1 MFSEATEIKLN
12 EFNFIASNMV
22 INQLSITPFIE
33 KNVLVGDIERLL
45 TNLEQKVQLSLEEIK
60 PLSTLISLYYY
71 NDNKDEYEFRL
82 KSIFDLQEIGD
93 ITATLEIKED
103 INPEEIDQLL
113 SKLSTCGHGPY
124 RSLLENKLNHIK
136 NNVPKITVEE
146 KDFSIIVST
155 TNSLDKLDTALCEL
169 VFEEYI
175 NLGKENRL
183 IVCKELLKMNRKKV
197 SLKEISNKIN
207 HLITTT
213 NFSYSNLDSGSDV
226 YFKDTVF
233 VNELI
238 SVRLG

>member
-33 KNVLVGDIERLL
+33 KNILVGDIERLL
-45 TNLEQKVQLSLEEIK
+45 TNLEQKVHLSLEEIK

-71 NDNKDEYEFRL
+71 DDNKDEYEFRL
-82 KSIFDLQEIGD
+82 KSIFDLREIGD
-93 ITATLEIKED
+93 IIATLEIKGD
-103 INPEEIDQLL
+103 INPEEIDHLL
-113 SKLSTCGHGPY
+113 SKISTCGHGPY
-124 RSLLENKLNHIK
+124 RSFLENKLNHIK
-136 NNVPKITVEE
+136 NNLPKKAVEE
-146 KDFSIIVST
+146 KDFSTIVST
-155 TNSLDKLDTALCEL
+155 TNSLNKLDTALCEL

-183 IVCKELLKMNRKKV
+183 IICKELLKMNREKD
-197 SLKEISNKIN
+197 SLDVISGKIN
-207 HLITTT
+207 ILITTT
-213 NFSYSNLDSGSDV
+213 NFSRSNLESVSDV

-238 SVRLG
+238 SVRVG

>member
-71 NDNKDEYEFRL
+71 DDNKDEYEFRL

-93 ITATLEIKED
+93 IIATLEIKED

-113 SKLSTCGHGPY
+113 SRISTCGHGPY

-136 NNVPKITVEE
+136 NSLTKVAVEE
-146 KDFSIIVST
+146 EDSSKIVST
-155 TNSLDKLDTALCEL
+155 TNSLDELDTALCEL

-183 IVCKELLKMNRKKV
+183 IICKKLLKMNRKKD
-197 SLKEISNKIN
+197 SLHEISEKIN
-207 HLITTT
+207 LLIKTT
-213 NFSYSNLDSGSDV
+213 NFSRSNSESVGDV